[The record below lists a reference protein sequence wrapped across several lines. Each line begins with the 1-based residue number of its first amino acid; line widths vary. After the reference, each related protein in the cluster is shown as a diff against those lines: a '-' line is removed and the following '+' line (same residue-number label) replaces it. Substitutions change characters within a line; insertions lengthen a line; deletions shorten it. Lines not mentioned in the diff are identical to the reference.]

1 MTFSQLKK
9 TLIAILLFGISALF
23 LLLLFASCAS
33 RKVNR
38 SETKE
43 TVTATTTATDT
54 TSKVTDTKTTIVSVT
69 DTDELELTPI
79 DTTKPIIVTD
89 SKGNSKSYFNS
100 IVRTKKTKAN
110 TNIDIVEK
118 VAENGK
124 KEVKSDY
131 KADKVTNNKQTERET
146 VFNWWWLII
155 LIVGVVIWQR
165 KRLFY

>member
-1 MTFSQLKK
+1 MTLKDVEK
-9 TLIAILLFGISALF
+9 TGNRILIFAVGVFIALALLC
-23 LLLLFASCAS
+23 SCAS

-54 TSKVTDTKTTIVSVT
+54 ISKVTDTKTTIVSVT

-110 TNIDIVEK
+110 TNIDKVEK

-131 KADKVTNNKQTERET
+131 KAVTTTNNKQTERKRG
-146 VFNWWWLII
+146 FNWLWLII

-165 KRLFY
+165 KRLF